1 MTTNRR
7 AAVKPPT
14 TERKENRKMKR
25 IEVFDV
31 EAQRLEELSEKYGE
45 SVAALVEM
53 MLDNISEDDEEFVF
67 GRG

>member
-1 MTTNRR
+1 
-7 AAVKPPT
+7 
-14 TERKENRKMKR
+14 MKR

-31 EAQRLEELSEKYGE
+31 EAQRLSELSEKYGE

-53 MLDNISEDDEEFVF
+53 MLDNISEDDEKFVF

>member
-1 MTTNRR
+1 MT
-7 AAVKPPT
+7 
-14 TERKENRKMKR
+14 R

>member
-1 MTTNRR
+1 MR
-7 AAVKPPT
+7 
-14 TERKENRKMKR
+14 R

-53 MLDNISEDDEEFVF
+53 MLDNISEDGEEFVF